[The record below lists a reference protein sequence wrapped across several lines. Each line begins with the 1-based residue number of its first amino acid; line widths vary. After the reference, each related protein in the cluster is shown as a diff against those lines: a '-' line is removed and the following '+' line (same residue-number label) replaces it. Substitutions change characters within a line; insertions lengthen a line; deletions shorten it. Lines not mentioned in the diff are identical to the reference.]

1 MSEQGMPAKEPPES
15 AALRATP
22 QPVMRLNRRT
32 LALLVG
38 VLSAAVLGA
47 TLWSLQSSTRGRDSA
62 NPELHNVDRVSKA
75 EGLGQLPVDYS
86 KVAPAASVPVLG
98 PPLPGDLGR
107 PMLRAESGQSSSAG
121 RPMGYDEQ
129 ANLERVTR
137 ARETEEAAKAP
148 VMFKQGS
155 RIPSASGQAI
165 APAPEGLALAEA
177 RSRNP
182 VVANAGDSNLGAGES
197 APGLVARRQ
206 SFLERPNDPATQSAS
221 RLQQP
226 GSPFLVTAGTV
237 IPAALVTGINSDLP
251 GPVVA
256 TVTGPVYDSATGRY
270 LLIPQG
276 SRLIGK
282 YDSQVS
288 FGQRRVLMVWTRL
301 ILPDTSS
308 VVLDRL
314 EGLDTA
320 GHAGL
325 EDGVDW
331 HWNRLLAGAGL
342 STLVGIGAE
351 LAAPQRGGSEGQIII
366 ATRQSVQDTV
376 NEVGKEL
383 TKKNLDVQPTLSI
396 RPGFELRIM
405 VNKDIVLR
413 PYEPLFYIRGL
424 P

>member
-1 MSEQGMPAKEPPES
+1 MSTEGMQAKEPPDA

-22 QPVMRLNRRT
+22 RPVMRLNRRT
-32 LALLVG
+32 LATVVG
-38 VLSAAVLGA
+38 VLCATVLGA
-47 TLWSLQSSTRGRDSA
+47 TLWSLQGTSRKSDSA
-62 NPELHNVDRVSKA
+62 NPELHNIDRVSKA
-75 EGLGQLPVDYS
+75 EGLGQLPADYS
-86 KVAPAASVPVLG
+86 KMPPAASVPVLG

-107 PMLRAESGQSSSAG
+107 PMLRAETGQVNPAG
-121 RPMGYDEQ
+121 RPLAYDEQ
-129 ANLERVTR
+129 ANVERVTR
-137 ARETEEAAKAP
+137 AREMEEAAKAP
-148 VMFKQGS
+148 VFFKQGS
-155 RIPSASGQAI
+155 RPPLANGHPAASV
-165 APAPEGLALAEA
+165 EGSD
-177 RSRNP
+177 RVTSMSRNDS
-182 VVANAGDSNLGAGES
+182 VANAGNSGSGAGAFGS
-197 APGLVARRQ
+197 STADRKQA
-206 SFLERPNDPATQSAS
+206 FLERPNDPGTQSAS
-221 RLQQP
+221 RLQLP
-226 GSPFLVTAGTV
+226 VSRFLVAAGTV

-256 TVTGPVYDSATGRY
+256 TVTQSVYDSATGRY

-276 SRLIGK
+276 SRLVGR

-314 EGLDTA
+314 QGLDVA

-331 HWNRLLAGAGL
+331 HWERLFAGAGL

-351 LAAPQRGGSEGQIII
+351 LASPQRGGGEGQVII

-376 NEVGKEL
+376 NEEGKEI
-383 TKKNLDVQPTLSI
+383 TKKNLDAQPTLTI
-396 RPGFELRIM
+396 RPGFELRVM
-405 VNKDIVLR
+405 VDKDVVLR
-413 PYEPLFYIRGL
+413 PYQPLFFSRGT

>member
-47 TLWSLQSSTRGRDSA
+47 TLWSLQSSTRGRDSE

-75 EGLGQLPVDYS
+75 EGLGQLPADYS
-86 KVAPAASVPVLG
+86 KVAADSVPVLG

-107 PMLRAESGQSSSAG
+107 PMLRAESGQGSPAG
-121 RPMGYDEQ
+121 RPTGYDEQ

-137 ARETEEAAKAP
+137 AREAEEAARAP

-155 RIPSASGQAI
+155 RTSSANGQA
-165 APAPEGLALAEA
+165 AAASPEGLALVEP
-177 RSRNP
+177 RSRNA
-182 VVANAGDSNLGAGES
+182 VVANASGSNVGTGEPAS
-197 APGLVARRQ
+197 GLADRKQ
-206 SFLERPNDPATQSAS
+206 SFLERPNDPATQSTG

-226 GSPFLVTAGTV
+226 GSPFLVIAGTV

-256 TVTGPVYDSATGRY
+256 TVTEPVYDSATGRY

-276 SRLIGK
+276 SRLVGK

-314 EGLDTA
+314 EGLDVA

-331 HWNRLLAGAGL
+331 HWERLLAGAGL

-366 ATRQSVQDTV
+366 ATRQSVQDTD
-376 NEVGKEL
+376 NEVGKEI

-396 RPGFELRIM
+396 RSGFELRIM

-413 PYEPLFYIRGL
+413 PYQPLSYIRGM

>member
-1 MSEQGMPAKEPPES
+1 MSSDSVQAKERPES

-22 QPVMRLNRRT
+22 RPVMRLNRRT
-32 LALLVG
+32 LATVVG
-38 VLSAAVLGA
+38 VLCVAVFGA
-47 TLWSLQSSTRGRDSA
+47 TLWSLQGTSRNRGSV
-62 NPELHNVDRVSKA
+62 NPELHNIDRVSKA
-75 EGLGQLPVDYS
+75 EGLGQLPADYS
-86 KVAPAASVPVLG
+86 KMPPAASVPVLG

-107 PMLRAESGQSSSAG
+107 PMLRAESGQVTAAG

-129 ANLERVTR
+129 ANVERVTR
-137 ARETEEAAKAP
+137 AREMEEAAKAP
-148 VMFKQGS
+148 VFFKQGS
-155 RIPSASGQAI
+155 RPPLANGHPAASVEGADRVASMSRNDAVGNGGDTASGGGAVATSTAHRKQA
-165 APAPEGLALAEA
+165 
-177 RSRNP
+177 
-182 VVANAGDSNLGAGES
+182 
-197 APGLVARRQ
+197 
-206 SFLERPNDPATQSAS
+206 FLDRPNDLATQSAS
-221 RLQQP
+221 RLQLP
-226 GSPFLVTAGTV
+226 VSRFLVTAGTV

-256 TVTGPVYDSATGRY
+256 TVTQSVYDSATGRY

-276 SRLIGK
+276 SRLVGR

-314 EGLDTA
+314 QGLDVS

-331 HWNRLLAGAGL
+331 HWERLVAGAGL
-342 STLVGIGAE
+342 SALVGIGAE
-351 LAAPQRGGSEGQIII
+351 LASPQRGGGEGQVII

-376 NEVGKEL
+376 NDVGKEI
-383 TKKNLDVQPTLSI
+383 TKKNMDIQPTLTI
-396 RPGFELRIM
+396 RPGFELRVM
-405 VNKDIVLR
+405 VNKDMVLR
-413 PYEPLFYIRGL
+413 PYQPLFFSRET

>member
-1 MSEQGMPAKEPPES
+1 
-15 AALRATP
+15 
-22 QPVMRLNRRT
+22 V
-32 LALLVG
+32 
-38 VLSAAVLGA
+38 
-47 TLWSLQSSTRGRDSA
+47 

-75 EGLGQLPVDYS
+75 EGLGQLPADYS
-86 KVAPAASVPVLG
+86 KLAPAASVPVLG

-107 PMLRAESGQSSSAG
+107 PMLRAELGQASPAA

-129 ANLERVTR
+129 ANVERLTR
-137 ARETEEAAKAP
+137 AREAEDAAKAP
-148 VMFKQGS
+148 VIFKQGS
-155 RIPSASGQAI
+155 RTPSPSAQAATPAEGPALAAPKARSDAAANAPDSGAGAG
-165 APAPEGLALAEA
+165 APA
-177 RSRNP
+177 S
-182 VVANAGDSNLGAGES
+182 SS
-197 APGLVARRQ
+197 ADRRQ
-206 SFLERPNDPATQSAS
+206 AFLGGPNDATTQSAS
-221 RLQQP
+221 RLQLP
-226 GSPFLVTAGTV
+226 TSKYLVTAGTV

-256 TVTGPVYDSATGRY
+256 TVTEAVYDSATGRY

-276 SRLIGK
+276 SRLVGK

-308 VVLDRL
+308 IVLDRL
-314 EGLDTA
+314 QGLDVA

-331 HWNRLLAGAGL
+331 HWERLLAGAGL
-342 STLVGIGAE
+342 STFVGIGAE
-351 LAAPQRGGSEGQIII
+351 LAAPQRGGSEGQVII

-383 TKKNLDVQPTLSI
+383 TKKNMDVQPTLTI
-396 RPGFELRIM
+396 RPGFELRVM
-405 VNKDIVLR
+405 VNKDMVLR
-413 PYEPLFYIRGL
+413 PYQPLFFSRGT

>member
-1 MSEQGMPAKEPPES
+1 MNTEGMQTKESPES

-22 QPVMRLNRRT
+22 RPVMRLNRRT
-32 LALLVG
+32 LATVVG
-38 VLSAAVLGA
+38 VSCAAVLGA
-47 TLWSLQSSTRGRDSA
+47 TLWSLQSASRNRGSA

-75 EGLGQLPVDYS
+75 EGLGQLPADYS
-86 KVAPAASVPVLG
+86 KLAPAAPVPMLG

-107 PMLRAESGQSSSAG
+107 PMLRAELGQGSPAG

-129 ANLERVTR
+129 ANAERVNR
-137 ARETEEAAKAP
+137 AREAEEAAKAP
-148 VMFKQGS
+148 VIFKQGS
-155 RIPSASGQAI
+155 RTPLINGQA
-165 APAPEGLALAEA
+165 ATDGLTRPES
-177 RSRNP
+177 RSTRDS
-182 VVANAGDSNLGAGES
+182 VASAGDSGSGTGSPAS
-197 APGLVARRQ
+197 STADRKQA
-206 SFLERPNDPATQSAS
+206 FLDRPSDLTTQSAS
-221 RLQQP
+221 GLQLP
-226 GSPFLVTAGTV
+226 VSRYLVTAGTV
-237 IPAALVTGINSDLP
+237 VSAALVTGINSDLP

-256 TVTGPVYDSATGRY
+256 TVTQSVYDSATGRY

-308 VVLDRL
+308 IVLDRL
-314 EGLDTA
+314 QGLDVA
-320 GHAGL
+320 GYAGL
-325 EDGVDW
+325 EDDVDR
-331 HWNRLLAGAGL
+331 HWARLLAGAGL

-351 LAAPQRGGSEGQIII
+351 LAAPQRGGGEGQVII

-383 TKKNLDVQPTLSI
+383 TKKNLDAQPTLTI
-396 RPGFELRIM
+396 HPGFELRVM
-405 VNKDIVLR
+405 ANKDLVLR
-413 PYEPLFYIRGL
+413 PYQPLFFSRGT

>member
-107 PMLRAESGQSSSAG
+107 PMLRAESGQGSPAG

-137 ARETEEAAKAP
+137 AREAEEAAKAP

>member
-1 MSEQGMPAKEPPES
+1 MQAKASPES

-22 QPVMRLNRRT
+22 RPVMRLNRRT
-32 LALLVG
+32 LATVVG
-38 VLSAAVLGA
+38 VSCAAVLGA
-47 TLWSLQSSTRGRDSA
+47 TFWSLQSASRTRGSV

-75 EGLGQLPVDYS
+75 EGLGQLPADYS
-86 KVAPAASVPVLG
+86 KLAPAASVPVLG

-107 PMLRAESGQSSSAG
+107 PMLRAASGQGNPAG
-121 RPMGYDEQ
+121 QPMGYDEQ
-129 ANLERVTR
+129 ANVERVNR
-137 ARETEEAAKAP
+137 AREADEAAKAP
-148 VMFKQGS
+148 VIFKQGS
-155 RIPSASGQAI
+155 RTPLVNGQ
-165 APAPEGLALAEA
+165 APAPAGGPERAE
-177 RSRNP
+177 SRTGNDS
-182 VVANAGDSNLGAGES
+182 VANASDSGPGAGTTATS
-197 APGLVARRQ
+197 TADRKQA
-206 SFLERPNDPATQSAS
+206 FLDRPIDPATQSAS
-221 RLQQP
+221 RLQLP
-226 GSPFLVTAGTV
+226 VSRFLVTAGTV

-256 TVTGPVYDSATGRY
+256 TVTEAVYDSATGRY

-276 SRLIGK
+276 TRLVGK

-308 VVLDRL
+308 IVLDRL
-314 EGLDTA
+314 QGLDVA

-331 HWNRLLAGAGL
+331 HWERLLAGAGL

-351 LAAPQRGGSEGQIII
+351 LAAPQRGGSEGQVVI

-376 NEVGKEL
+376 NELGKEL
-383 TKKNLDVQPTLSI
+383 TKKNMDVQPTLTI
-396 RPGFELRIM
+396 RPGFELRVM
-405 VNKDIVLR
+405 VNKDMVLR
-413 PYEPLFYIRGL
+413 PYQPLFFSRGT

>member
-1 MSEQGMPAKEPPES
+1 
-15 AALRATP
+15 
-22 QPVMRLNRRT
+22 
-32 LALLVG
+32 VG

-62 NPELHNVDRVSKA
+62 NPELHNVDQVSKA
-75 EGLGQLPVDYS
+75 EGLGQLPADYS

-107 PMLRAESGQSSSAG
+107 PMLRAESGQSRPAG
-121 RPMGYDEQ
+121 SPMGYDEQ

-137 ARETEEAAKAP
+137 AREAEEAAKAP
-148 VMFKQGS
+148 VMFKRGN
-155 RIPSASGQAI
+155 RAPSANGQAV
-165 APAPEGLALAEA
+165 AASPEGPALVEP

-182 VVANAGDSNLGAGES
+182 VGANASDSNEGAGES
-197 APGLVARRQ
+197 ASRPAAQRQ
-206 SFLERPNDPATQSAS
+206 SFLERSNDPATQSAS

-256 TVTGPVYDSATGRY
+256 TVTEPVYDSATGRY

-276 SRLIGK
+276 SRLVGK

-314 EGLDTA
+314 EGLDVA

-331 HWNRLLAGAGL
+331 HWERLLAGAGL

-383 TKKNLDVQPTLSI
+383 TKKNLDVQPTLSV
-396 RPGFELRIM
+396 RSGFELRIM
-405 VNKDIVLR
+405 VNKDIVLQ
-413 PYEPLFYIRGL
+413 PYQPLFFSRGT